1 MTDDSLGGGLQRCG
15 HRYCGAKK
23 SFSAFSEISCFRK
36 VSEKETAREW
46 GAQSPSS
53 CQRTHFP
60 VLGKV
65 WSPGESCASY
75 PDRIGLRTRWS
86 LLSIVKAD
94 KVKIPASLMNMV
106 QVSHKNEEEPP
117 LYKPQSAQGT
127 GKQKTALFQ
136 KWHISNFFW
145 MDSTSLLFLFAFS
158 GFYEIGFWRIL
169 NFFNFFSKNR
179 YPTGFS
185 VWGY

>member
-1 MTDDSLGGGLQRCG
+1 MIVSEED
-15 HRYCGAKK
+15 
-23 SFSAFSEISCFRK
+23 FSAAVTGTVELKNHFLHFPKSAVF
-36 VSEKETAREW
+36 EKCQKKKLRGNGGAACPLARVKHRPSRQTRP
-46 GAQSPSS
+46 QSPSS

-94 KVKIPASLMNMV
+94 KVKIPASLMNV
-106 QVSHKNEEEPP
+106 ARASHKNEEDPP

-127 GKQKTALFQ
+127 GKQETASFQ

-145 MDSTSLLFLFAFS
+145 MSNTSLLFPFVFS
-158 GFYEIGFWRIL
+158 DFLRLSSGGF
-169 NFFNFFSKNR
+169 
-179 YPTGFS
+179 
-185 VWGY
+185 